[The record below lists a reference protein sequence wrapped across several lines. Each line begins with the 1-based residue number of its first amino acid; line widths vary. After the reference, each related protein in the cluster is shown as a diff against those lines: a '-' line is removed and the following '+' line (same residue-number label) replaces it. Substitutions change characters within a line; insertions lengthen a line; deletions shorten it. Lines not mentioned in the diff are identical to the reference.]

1 MRPGSAVKVMSMFQ
15 APLPALA
22 RLMFKN
28 HHELASLL
36 GSASAMLRTLDA
48 APLLDLNLAGTR
60 CSLGV
65 GRNGQSLTLHLSQ
78 ERLAYDIDVR
88 MSGEGAPSL
97 KAVLTNRAS
106 GERHEL
112 SGAEFFDSKVPA
124 AFEKLHAEVLAQ
136 LQALVPAAVWAKLR
150 EAGVPAPS
158 AAVKQSDAGP
168 TQAASSAETPAQE
181 TGAAS
186 AVEQAPVASTP
197 ALSQFVISRKD
208 APDLRFTGE
217 LLARAATRAVNGR
230 WAEMHV
236 FKTRAGR
243 FVALK
248 VGRTLWLGESD
259 RVEVQVFDTLEQ
271 VGEFLGHSGL
281 AKFVKDELGI
291 REFEDIA

>member
-1 MRPGSAVKVMSMFQ
+1 
-15 APLPALA
+15 
-22 RLMFKN
+22 MFKN

-36 GSASAMLRTLDA
+36 GSASSMLRTLDA
-48 APLLDLNLAGTR
+48 APLLDLNVAGTR

-65 GRNGQSLTLHLSQ
+65 GRNGQSLSLHISHD
-78 ERLAYDIDVR
+78 RLAYDIDVR
-88 MSGEGAPSL
+88 MSGEGAPAL

-136 LQALVPAAVWAKLR
+136 LQALVPAAVWSKLR
-150 EAGVPAPS
+150 ESGASAPESVQQSGSQPRADETAGAERRS
-158 AAVKQSDAGP
+158 EEAAC
-168 TQAASSAETPAQE
+168 SAELAP
-181 TGAAS
+181 GAS
-186 AVEQAPVASTP
+186 VEA

-208 APDLRFTGE
+208 APDLRFTGT
-217 LLARAATRAVNGR
+217 LLTRAATRAVNGR

-236 FKTRAGR
+236 FKTRGGR

-248 VGRTLWLGESD
+248 LGRTLWVGESD
-259 RVEVQVFDTLEQ
+259 RVEVQVFDSLPQ

>member
-1 MRPGSAVKVMSMFQ
+1 MFQ

-48 APLLDLNLAGTR
+48 APLLDLNVAGTR

-65 GRNGQSLTLHLSQ
+65 GRNGQSLSLHISQ
-78 ERLAYDIDVR
+78 AGLAYDIDVR
-88 MSGEGAPSL
+88 MSGEGAPAL

-150 EAGVPAPS
+150 EAGAPA
-158 AAVKQSDAGP
+158 AAVQQSGGQPEAAAPAQPDASAEAP
-168 TQAASSAETPAQE
+168 ASSEAAAQAVE
-181 TGAAS
+181 GAAA
-186 AVEQAPVASTP
+186 AVQEP
-197 ALSQFVISRKD
+197 AFSQFVIARKD
-208 APDLRFTGE
+208 APDLRFTGT
-217 LLARAATRAVNGR
+217 LLTRAATRAVNGR

-236 FKTRAGR
+236 FKTRGGR

-248 VGRTLWLGESD
+248 LGRTLWVGESD
-259 RVEVQVFDTLEQ
+259 RVEVQVFETLAQ
-271 VGEFLGHSGL
+271 VGEFLGHSAL
-281 AKFVKDELGI
+281 AKFVKDDLGI